1 MISDGW
7 VWMPKKPHG
16 ELTCWVQEGWGG
28 PGGDPAKPPRSRTN
42 YAGPQPLGLSEGGP
56 ETHGLSPWPE
66 LSNQPPLLSQKHIN
80 SPQNRKN

>member
-28 PGGDPAKPPRSRTN
+28 LEETQQSLQEAGQIMLDPNLWDFQKVALRPMDS
-42 YAGPQPLGLSEGGP
+42 ALGLS
-56 ETHGLSPWPE
+56 
-66 LSNQPPLLSQKHIN
+66 
-80 SPQNRKN
+80 